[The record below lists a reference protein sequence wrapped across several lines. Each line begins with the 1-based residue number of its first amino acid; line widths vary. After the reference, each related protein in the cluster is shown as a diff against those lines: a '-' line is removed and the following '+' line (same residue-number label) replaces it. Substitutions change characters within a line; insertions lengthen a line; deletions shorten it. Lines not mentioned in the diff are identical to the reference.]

1 MTLRYIKIEP
11 LSDEHD
17 CETCG
22 TSWATGYEVTFPD
35 GCAFALQPHAS
46 CFGGKD
52 WSEAELMEEI
62 LKHLG
67 YTVVDPNTSEGVG
80 DPDERSSLCEIRS
93 EYEYNPEYYTS

>member
-1 MTLRYIKIEP
+1 MNNLKHIKIEP

-17 CETCG
+17 CEACG

-35 GCAFALQPHAS
+35 SYVLFLDPSAH

-67 YTVVDPNTSEGVG
+67 YTTVDPDTSEGIG
-80 DPDERSSLCEIRS
+80 DPDE
-93 EYEYNPEYYTS
+93 YTTE